1 MVTLN
6 INIPNSSYKYLSDD
20 DVFQSVITEAILDY
34 VEKKQDLETKSQL
47 SKNVYFSELNAK
59 FEEKLWNL

>member
-59 FEEKLWNL
+59 FEEKL